1 MKQRTRDALFYV
13 TAIVC
18 CLLTVLLMA
27 NAFVK
32 VDQNVAANASAND
45 LPVILLDAGHGGEDG
60 GAGEN
65 GVQEKDVNLAVALQL
80 REFLEMSGFRVVMTR
95 ETDVSI
101 HDDSASTIREKKVSD
116 LHNRLK
122 LIEQYPGCTFISIHQ
137 NQFEQSQYHG
147 AQMFYSKN
155 DERSKLLA
163 EKLQQSFVSLLQPD
177 NEREVKAAT
186 KDIYLLWNAQVPAV
200 IVECG
205 FLSNPEEA
213 AKLKDPGYQKDLA
226 FTIYTGFLRYWQE
239 VGT

>member
-1 MKQRTRDALFYV
+1 M
-13 TAIVC
+13 
-18 CLLTVLLMA
+18 
-27 NAFVK
+27 
-32 VDQNVAANASAND
+32 
-45 LPVILLDAGHGGEDG
+45 ILLDAGHGGEDG

-101 HDDSASTIREKKVSD
+101 HDDSASTNPEKKVSD

-213 AKLKDPGYQKDLA
+213 AKLKEPGYQKDLA

>member
-1 MKQRTRDALFYV
+1 
-13 TAIVC
+13 
-18 CLLTVLLMA
+18 MA

-163 EKLQQSFVSLLQPD
+163 E
-177 NEREVKAAT
+177 
-186 KDIYLLWNAQVPAV
+186 
-200 IVECG
+200 
-205 FLSNPEEA
+205 
-213 AKLKDPGYQKDLA
+213 
-226 FTIYTGFLRYWQE
+226 
-239 VGT
+239 

>member
-1 MKQRTRDALFYV
+1 M
-13 TAIVC
+13 
-18 CLLTVLLMA
+18 
-27 NAFVK
+27 
-32 VDQNVAANASAND
+32 
-45 LPVILLDAGHGGEDG
+45 ILLDAGHGGEDG

-213 AKLKDPGYQKDLA
+213 AKLKEPGYQKDLA

>member
-45 LPVILLDAGHGGEDG
+45 LPVILLDAGHG
-60 GAGEN
+60 
-65 GVQEKDVNLAVALQL
+65 EKDVNLAVALQL

-163 EKLQQSFVSLLQPD
+163 EKLQHSFVSLLQPD

-213 AKLKDPGYQKDLA
+213 AKLKEPGYQKDLA

>member
-155 DERSKLLA
+155 DESCSKALCLFCSRTMSARSRRLPRT
-163 EKLQQSFVSLLQPD
+163 STCCGTPRSLPS
-177 NEREVKAAT
+177 
-186 KDIYLLWNAQVPAV
+186 LWNA
-200 IVECG
+200 
-205 FLSNPEEA
+205 
-213 AKLKDPGYQKDLA
+213 A
-226 FTIYTGFLRYWQE
+226 FFPTRRKRPS
-239 VGT
+239 